1 MLYLLLGAL
10 GVLSFFAF
18 ITRWQTLLW
27 GLVCFLPFSGLL
39 ILWSKQDPLFLLAKD
54 ILYVL
59 PLLLA
64 VFLLRPQV
72 LQRAPIAPWLTLT
85 LLLLALVVVLQCLN
99 PGVVNSAMAL
109 IGLKV
114 WLLYIPLAYIV
125 AGMLETRRDMV
136 LLLRMIVAVAPIP
149 CFFGLAQW
157 GLSETIG
164 YRQVMFDFYGDA
176 ARGATQNFA
185 QFDLGGTIRRIPST
199 FTNAASY
206 FVYTLVVVSAA
217 LALQAMDP
225 KRGWRIFARAVLA
238 IAFFAALLSGMR
250 AAFVFTPLLIL
261 IYSALSGRLGG
272 ALNGLFLVAALAGG
286 FIYITGF
293 DVDGV
298 VEGVTEHS
306 ERYQATDF
314 AWVQFSYAL
323 EWSPLGQ
330 GTGTNTVSARYGL
343 DDEQQSGAGS
353 SLGSF
358 EVQYAKVVHEL
369 GIFGLVPF
377 VLLVAGLSWHVLVG
391 TLNMRDPALRRAH
404 GAFGGFVLIIFLYFF
419 KAWVIDVDPG
429 NVFFWI
435 WVGLLYRVRS
445 WDSVRAPLAMRSA
458 PMSPR
463 RLAPGQARLAPRLGT
478 RQPLSRGP
486 AGSAPL

>member
-18 ITRWQTLLW
+18 VTRWQILLW
-27 GLVCFLPFSGLL
+27 GLVCFIPFAGML
-39 ILWSKQDPLFLLAKD
+39 ILWSQQNALFLLAKD
-54 ILYVL
+54 ILFVL

-72 LQRAPIAPWLTLT
+72 LQRAPIPPWLTLT
-85 LLLLALVVVLQCLN
+85 LIFLALVVVLQCLN
-99 PGVVNSAMAL
+99 PGVVNTAMAL
-109 IGLKV
+109 IGIKV

-125 AGMLETRRDMV
+125 AGMLETRHNV
-136 LLLRMIVAVAPIP
+136 VALLRVILVVAPIP
-149 CFFGLAQW
+149 CLFGLAQW
-157 GLSETIG
+157 GLSESIG
-164 YRQVMFDFYGDA
+164 YRQVMFDLYGES
-176 ARGATQNFA
+176 ARSATQNFA

-206 FVYTLVVVSAA
+206 FVYTLVASAAA
-217 LALQAMDP
+217 LALQGMDP
-225 KRGWRIFARAVLA
+225 KRGWRIFARAVLVL
-238 IAFFAALLSGMR
+238 AFFAALLSGMR

-261 IYSALSGRLGG
+261 IYSMLSGRLGG
-272 ALNGLFLVAALAGG
+272 AFNGVLLVGVLAGG
-286 FIYITGF
+286 FTYITGF
-293 DVDGV
+293 DVDRM
-298 VEGVTEHS
+298 VEGVSEHS
-306 ERYQATDF
+306 ERYQASEF

-343 DDEQQSGAGS
+343 DGVQQSGAAV

-377 VLLVAGLSWHVLVG
+377 VLIVGGLSWHVLVG
-391 TLNMRDPALRRAH
+391 TLHMRDRALRRAH
-404 GAFGGFVLIIFLYFF
+404 AAIGAFVMIIFLYFF

-435 WVGLLYRVRS
+435 FVGLLYRLSALDGVTAGAPVPQRLGS
-445 WDSVRAPLAMRSA
+445 RARVAYGR
-458 PMSPR
+458 
-463 RLAPGQARLAPRLGT
+463 ARLAPRLG
-478 RQPLSRGP
+478 RQHPSQGWLD
-486 AGSAPL
+486 